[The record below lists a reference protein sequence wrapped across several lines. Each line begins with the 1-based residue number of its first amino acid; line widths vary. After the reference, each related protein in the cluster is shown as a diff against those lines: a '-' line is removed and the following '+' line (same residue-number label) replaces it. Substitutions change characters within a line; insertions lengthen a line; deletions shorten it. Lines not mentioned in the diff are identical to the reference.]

1 MNRWVTNT
9 CQAISYG
16 PLYEPVLSKI
26 SAVILLTY
34 WVDLYEIFN
43 CVMTWK
49 RFSAYCCVGGIHTSY
64 FWFAYHCFVK
74 ELQHRPTIDHRCIDH
89 RSSMH
94 RCIAPLY
101 DRRKISLCMCI
112 YLYSALWM
120 SFLVLV
126 LTIPLVNIIFN
137 LVFYVSQSYHC
148 SCCAF
153 IVY

>member
-34 WVDLYEIFN
+34 WVDLYDIFN

-64 FWFAYHCFVK
+64 FWFATVLWRK
-74 ELQHRPTIDHRCIDH
+74 SNIDPPSIIVASTIDHRCIDALPH
-89 RSSMH
+89 SMTVGRYLFTQKIKSSNGRLW
-94 RCIAPLY
+94 RCQTGAKSEHP
-101 DRRKISLCMCI
+101 KVVQNS
-112 YLYSALWM
+112 
-120 SFLVLV
+120 SFKWVVEWLL
-126 LTIPLVNIIFN
+126 
-137 LVFYVSQSYHC
+137 
-148 SCCAF
+148 
-153 IVY
+153 